1 MDAEMLKGHLD
12 AMVLAA
18 LRRAGPLHGYAV
30 IQELKRQSGETFDLP
45 EGTLYPVLHRLE
57 NAGLLTSEWVT
68 PPGGRKRRVYALT
81 ETGEQS
87 LVRKLAD
94 WRSFTTAV
102 DAVLKGAG

>member
-87 LVRKLAD
+87 LTRKLAD